1 MNLPSEWLEIHPWSV
16 PFSAISPQPSDRS
29 QHGQFTAS
37 SETSLHHLLLATGN
51 SWFLWKVHVNAPLK
65 KLGDTGIPNL
75 KQCENNLST
84 CWSMC
89 AFLMYSTGG
98 PIGPTNP
105 RRLELVVKHGKTCA
119 MCDFLVVHITELF
132 KASLKWT
139 LDIGPP
145 ASSHVLTGDED
156 TTPSVPWKPAL
167 PGANLRVWDGF
178 EVITMG
184 LIVWKWNS
192 GHDTWSGLKDFVWSL
207 RTCLE
212 LAQLAIEC
220 CVLPGILVILV
231 IHDPQ
236 PWLPDWTWSTARMQC
251 SC

>member
-105 RRLELVVKHGKTCA
+105 RRLELVVKHVPCA
-119 MCDFLVVHITELF
+119 ISWWFTSLSCSKAVYPLVANRVNYTNY
-132 KASLKWT
+132 
-139 LDIGPP
+139 
-145 ASSHVLTGDED
+145 
-156 TTPSVPWKPAL
+156 
-167 PGANLRVWDGF
+167 PGIRV
-178 EVITMG
+178 
-184 LIVWKWNS
+184 S
-192 GHDTWSGLKDFVWSL
+192 SL
-207 RTCLE
+207 RIPEESLDMNAGSPQFLDVSC
-212 LAQLAIEC
+212 ANPHVC
-220 CVLPGILVILV
+220 VCVLYV
-231 IHDPQ
+231 
-236 PWLPDWTWSTARMQC
+236 
-251 SC
+251 